1 MNWSKDCAYDEA
13 QKQRFHT
20 TARTRLRHL
29 VAALGFAPGSFDLC
43 SNKAGVAVSGE
54 ITLHHEAVYIQVSQS
69 ALGGGMGILIRTC
82 RGRRDYTGG
91 ANNWATLRLLDDIA
105 SLAAMVRRIAPGV
118 ADRPRGE
125 GE

>member
-13 QKQRFHT
+13 QKRCFHT
-20 TARTRLRHL
+20 TARARLRQL
-29 VAALGFAPGSFDLC
+29 AAALRLPSGSYDLR

-54 ITLHHEAVYIQVSQS
+54 ITLYHEAVYIQVSQS
-69 ALGGGMGILIRTC
+69 ALDGDMGILIRTC

-91 ANNWATLRLLDDIA
+91 ANNWAPLELLDDIA

-118 ADRPRGE
+118 ADRPRDE